1 MHVCVHVPNKQLRGQ
16 LASSKFLKRKATQLS
31 TKDNCV
37 QIWGHCSTKRLTF
50 KVVCPSSAAR
60 TTKEL
65 LDAPFDTWSRSY
77 LEKHPPNQ
85 AGSVAVLHPKLVSA
99 LWWVLKT
106 AQRFLPSDILQNHT
120 FSCQH
125 GSIKKNVNDSSLA
138 PKLDTQMIQSYSN
151 TKVTHRLI
159 HSYSKRQR

>member
-1 MHVCVHVPNKQLRGQ
+1 MCVCVCVCVCVCARACVCVCMHVCVHVPNKQLRGQ

-65 LDAPFDTWSRSY
+65 LDAPFDT
-77 LEKHPPNQ
+77 
-85 AGSVAVLHPKLVSA
+85 
-99 LWWVLKT
+99 
-106 AQRFLPSDILQNHT
+106 
-120 FSCQH
+120 
-125 GSIKKNVNDSSLA
+125 
-138 PKLDTQMIQSYSN
+138 
-151 TKVTHRLI
+151 
-159 HSYSKRQR
+159 